1 MCFLAALNG
10 AAAVSV
16 CLSREVHS
24 LRVGFK
30 YTGTTVCRGGS
41 RISEKG
47 GLLNNI
53 RGRVREGYS
62 SRPARGSGGVS
73 SPSGVWAAANAFFY
87 IMRKTLHKIYQITI
101 TSARSMYYN
110 RQIRMLE
117 TVFWDGP
124 ARMPCKFHQQV
135 LFLNSARKSNPD
147 QKSVLLS

>member
-1 MCFLAALNG
+1 MELLQ
-10 AAAVSV
+10 
-16 CLSREVHS
+16 CLCASHEKYI
-24 LRVGFK
+24 RVGFK

-101 TSARSMYYN
+101 TRIARSMYYN

>member
-1 MCFLAALNG
+1 MSCVMQFDLYSLDRPSHIYCT
-10 AAAVSV
+10 VQSV
-16 CLSREVHS
+16 EASTYI
-24 LRVGFK
+24 
-30 YTGTTVCRGGS
+30 YTRRGGS
-41 RISEKG
+41 RISGKG

-53 RGRVREGYS
+53 RGRVREEYS

-73 SPSGVWAAANAFFY
+73 SPSGVWAAANEFFY
-87 IMRKTLHKIYQITI
+87 IMRKTLYQITI
-101 TSARSMYYN
+101 TRIARSMYYN

-135 LFLNSARKSNPD
+135 LLLNSAAWKSKPD